1 MGLNG
6 LDLTSETTLF
16 IDTAP
21 LIYFFEEHPD
31 HIESLSLF
39 FDAVTESG
47 ARLVTSMITYIE
59 VLVHP
64 ERAGEGILAA
74 KYRNFL
80 TNSEQISLYPLN
92 LPVADACA
100 KLRAQHKL
108 KTPDAIQLAVAATC
122 GADIVLT
129 NDAAWKTVPGFRVIL
144 VTELKDC
151 E

>member
-1 MGLNG
+1 VGLNDI
-6 LDLTSETTLF
+6 DLTSETTLF

-31 HIESLSLF
+31 HIEPLSRL

-64 ERAGEGILAA
+64 EREGADTLAA

-80 TNSEQISLYPLN
+80 TNSEQISLYPRN
-92 LPVADACA
+92 LSVADACA
-100 KLRAQHKL
+100 KLRARHNL
-108 KTPDAIQLAVAATC
+108 KTPDAVQLAVATTC

-129 NDAAWKTVPGFRVIL
+129 NDAAWKTIPGFRVIL
-144 VTELKDC
+144 VTEL
-151 E
+151 